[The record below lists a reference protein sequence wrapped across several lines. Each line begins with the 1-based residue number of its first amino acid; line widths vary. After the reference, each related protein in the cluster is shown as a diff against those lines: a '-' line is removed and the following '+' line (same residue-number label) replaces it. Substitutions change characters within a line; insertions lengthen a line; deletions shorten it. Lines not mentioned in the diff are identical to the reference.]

1 MHMNTYVPSQKKTS
15 QSAHSLSLTHTQGG
29 IEALVTAMGRHV
41 ESPDVQEK
49 AAAALCNLADRSDL
63 RQRIQRAG
71 AGEAMR
77 RAMAVLPPRQKPRPG
92 GRRCWT
98 R

>member
-1 MHMNTYVPSQKKTS
+1 M
-15 QSAHSLSLTHTQGG
+15 
-29 IEALVTAMGRHV
+29 TAMGRHV

-49 AAAALCNLADRSDL
+49 AARALGMLALDAENLADRSDL